1 MSIDGTTILTFFAL
15 IVGFLIGSVKNA
27 LSEIINDF
35 IKSPY
40 YHRKE
45 KKDIKKENKE
55 SVKSLIADFCSS
67 WETFIPS
74 LHSEKE
80 LVDTCRSIHSLI
92 SKNEDDF
99 KQDNIGASIK
109 DVCIQFI
116 NLHPQNDTRPGW
128 SQASESQID
137 QLCADLKKYN
147 GMI

>member
-1 MSIDGTTILTFFAL
+1 MEITTILTFFGL
-15 IVGFLIGSVKNA
+15 IAAGFLIGSVKNA

-35 IKSPY
+35 LKSPY
-40 YHRKE
+40 YHWKE
-45 KKDIKKENKE
+45 KRDIKKENKE

-67 WETFIPS
+67 WETFILS

-109 DVCIQFI
+109 DVCIRFI

-137 QLCADLKKYN
+137 ELCAELEKYK